1 MKFTIVAQ
9 PNHQDPKKYKEWVH
23 FFPQYNRNSS
33 SARLRSDLDSLGEA
47 EKILKAKSKQTN
59 QDNPE
64 SVFPLEVIHP
74 KSVNHHTV
82 RIWERDK
89 QPYKYFLQDPQD
101 LDTFDTNSQD
111 NLLYLPKLRQKL
123 RQERKQFVEFRNKR
137 DEKRYRYQAIE
148 AVELGFPDSVASKT
162 NFISEGFFK
171 EVGEND
177 GVNPEI
183 VELDCDNINQSEY
196 YCCGWLNP
204 AIFTLALD
212 GNDIE
217 HIHNAQDGYLKS
229 LSFFLAPSSIIF
241 VEPHIDE
248 NYDLRISFFS
258 KLDKL
263 IQQSYKNF
271 SLIEYLLF
279 GSQYPQPWK
288 PFLAL
293 DLLGG
298 KFYAWQK
305 VHQIQ
310 EAPLIGWEPPLDI
323 TPNAQWFANY
333 WRQTWENMQFIE
345 QKQLRQNQLQQSQVD
360 IVPAPPQARPYRPSK
375 GLDTW
380 KFSSSEEIM
389 PLTDVLVKHSQ
400 FTQEEINPY
409 NFLIQLFQDPIL
421 KKFDT
426 IYGGSF
432 PRIEGQLLTFDEVKF
447 WSDFSTNHLIP
458 ESPILISVPKQENR
472 FFDII
477 KSVNLGAYKFFGKLF
492 NFHSP
497 RKQEILQFY
506 NNFGWWNDWHSTIFD
521 ARWDVCLRFI
531 ERNGFI
537 VSKSIVSKDYL
548 GLKSNRI
555 NWKYPNMR
563 FSVPIETNF

>member
-23 FFPQYNRNSS
+23 FFPQYNSNSFS
-33 SARLRSDLDSLGEA
+33 TRLRSDLDSLGEA
-47 EKILKAKSKQTN
+47 EKILKEK
-59 QDNPE
+59 PE
-64 SVFPLEVIHP
+64 SVFPLEVLHP
-74 KSVNHHTV
+74 KSANHHTV
-82 RIWERDK
+82 RIWGSDK
-89 QPYKYFLQDPQD
+89 QPHKYYLQNSQD
-101 LDTFDTNSQD
+101 LNTFDTTNKD

-123 RQERKQFVEFRNKR
+123 RQEGKQFVEFRNNR
-137 DEKRYRYQAIE
+137 DEERYRYQVIE
-148 AVELGFPDSVASKT
+148 AVELGFPNSVASKT

-183 VELDCDNINQSEY
+183 VELDCENINQSEY
-196 YCCGWLNP
+196 SCCGWLNP
-204 AIFTLALD
+204 VVFTLALD
-212 GNDIE
+212 GNDME
-217 HIHNAQDGYLKS
+217 HINNAQDGYLKS
-229 LSFFLAPSSIIF
+229 LSLLLAPSSIIF

-248 NYDLRISFFS
+248 GYDLRISFFT
-258 KLDKL
+258 KLYKL
-263 IQQSYKNF
+263 IQKSQKNF
-271 SLIEYLLF
+271 SIIEYFLF
-279 GSQYPQPWK
+279 GSQYTQPWK

-305 VHQIQ
+305 VYQIR

-333 WRQTWENMQFIE
+333 WRQTWENMQLI
-345 QKQLRQNQLQQSQVD
+345 QQNQLQQSQVD

-380 KFSSSEEIM
+380 KFSRREEIM
-389 PLTDVLVKHSQ
+389 PLTDVLVKHPQ
-400 FTQEEINPY
+400 FSQEEINPY
-409 NFLIQLFQDPIL
+409 NFLLQLFQDPIL

-458 ESPILISVPKQENR
+458 ESSILISVPKQENR

-477 KSVNLGAYKFFGKLF
+477 KSVNLGAYKFLGKLF
-492 NFHSP
+492 SPHSP
-497 RKQEILQFY
+497 REQEVLEFY
-506 NNFGWWNDWHSTIFD
+506 NNFGWWNDWHSTIFE
-521 ARWDVCLRFI
+521 ARWDIYLKFI

-555 NWKYPNMR
+555 NWEYPNMR
-563 FSVPIETNF
+563 FSVPIESNF